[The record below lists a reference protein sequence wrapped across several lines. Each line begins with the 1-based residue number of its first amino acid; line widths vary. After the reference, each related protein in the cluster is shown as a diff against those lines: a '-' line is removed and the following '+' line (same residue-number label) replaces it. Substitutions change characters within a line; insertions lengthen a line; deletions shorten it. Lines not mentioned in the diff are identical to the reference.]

1 MVDHVVVTGDRGF
14 IGERLRRRLLR
25 DGLRVSGLDARPAA
39 REPDEMYRP
48 QVLDLADPDAVR
60 GFFQS
65 VPQATTVFHL
75 AARLSVTDDDPL
87 LPHLHANLKATQNIL
102 AALDGR
108 GIPLV
113 LSSTM
118 SVFGRPPS
126 RLPVQEDEMPTP
138 AEAYGLTKFAAECC
152 VERMARMER
161 VPAVILRYSGV
172 FGLGYE
178 YGAINYYAS
187 RFLAGLPVSVYG
199 HGRTVRDYV
208 HVDDVVVA
216 NLLAA
221 RALRDRKFGLYHI
234 GGGSPLPLVQ
244 LARLTAAA
252 VGSGQIETDGQP
264 APFDFAFDI
273 RRAATDLG
281 YAPLP
286 LEDRIG
292 QFVVEL
298 KGRLPAPEEQPDP
311 PA

>member
-25 DGLRVSGLDARPAA
+25 DGLRVSGLDTRPAA
-39 REPDEMYRP
+39 QESDEMYRP

-60 GFFQS
+60 GFFDS
-65 VPQATTVFHL
+65 APPTTTIFHL

-87 LPHLHANLKATQNIL
+87 LPHLHANLRTTQNIL
-102 AALDGR
+102 AALDRR

-113 LSSTM
+113 MSSTM

-126 RLPVQEDEMPTP
+126 RLPVQEDELPTP

-172 FGLGYE
+172 FGPGYE
-178 YGAINYYAS
+178 YGAIHYYAA

-199 HGRTVRDYV
+199 HGRTIRDYV
-208 HVDDVVVA
+208 HVDDVVAA
-216 NLLAA
+216 NMLAA
-221 RALRDRKFGLYHI
+221 HAVRDRKFGLYHI

-252 VGSGQIETDGQP
+252 VGSGRIETDGQP

-273 RRAATDLG
+273 QRAARDLE
-281 YAPLP
+281 YAPIP
-286 LEDRIG
+286 LQDRIG
-292 QFVVEL
+292 QFVDEL
-298 KGRLPAPEEQPDP
+298 KRRLPAPKRKPDP